1 MAGVLILMRWALPR
15 TGRAGLFQ
23 VQGLPPSPAP
33 TGDEGSWKPRA
44 CPGSPRKQPRVRFP
58 RVQTSPGLQPR
69 GSHSRSPVRA
79 QVQRWEQSSF
89 TKLSP
94 CWRGRRP
101 RKQGRLLDLQ
111 CWAVLSRLRSPGA
124 SH

>member
-1 MAGVLILMRWALPR
+1 MVGVLILMRWALPR

-94 CWRGRRP
+94 C
-101 RKQGRLLDLQ
+101 
-111 CWAVLSRLRSPGA
+111 
-124 SH
+124 